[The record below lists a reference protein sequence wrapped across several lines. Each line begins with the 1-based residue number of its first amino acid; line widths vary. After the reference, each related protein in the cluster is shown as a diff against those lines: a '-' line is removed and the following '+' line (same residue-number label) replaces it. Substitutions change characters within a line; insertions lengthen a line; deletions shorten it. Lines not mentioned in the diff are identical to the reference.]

1 MSFEQLSPLGELT
14 IRWTGQESGEIEI
27 SDEFDLPAVQDNQ
40 ERTPE
45 PNE

>member
-1 MSFEQLSPLGELT
+1 MIPPGDLGVTDRLE
-14 IRWTGQESGEIEI
+14 QESGEIEI